1 MAVFENFSKSR
12 GPWINIW
19 TCISILL
26 TTCYNCI
33 FVCGSFN
40 WPYSKCQ
47 MYLFC
52 FKCTRLHWKYN
63 IQFTIFDSV
72 ADSWSAFS
80 RNRWLLKT
88 PNKWRISKIIWISR
102 TFKKNIINGN
112 DVFSWIYHGSCRQFF
127 FFKAVKIKIRTWVI
141 DCTNSPTLFLA
152 VVFALMQVVTYI
164 MVYGISKQ
172 LNLRRNDTSSNNNRE
187 IQYIISGNESKVF
200 CNDFRVPKTF
210 DKKPAA
216 KKQYQQIVS

>member
-1 MAVFENFSKSR
+1 MGMMYSVGFIMGPAVN
-12 GPWINIW
+12 
-19 TCISILL
+19 
-26 TTCYNCI
+26 
-33 FVCGSFN
+33 
-40 WPYSKCQ
+40 
-47 MYLFC
+47 
-52 FKCTRLHWKYN
+52 
-63 IQFTIFDSV
+63 
-72 ADSWSAFS
+72 
-80 RNRWLLKT
+80 
-88 PNKWRISKIIWISR
+88 
-102 TFKKNIINGN
+102 
-112 DVFSWIYHGSCRQFF
+112 FF
-127 FFKAVKIKIRTWVI
+127 FQGSKNKDQNLAWVI